1 MIVMSFFR
9 RIMRSAL
16 ESQGY
21 YLRHRAVLPY
31 GVDYMRD
38 IARLSAQP
46 IRTFIDVGAHIGQT
60 SIEALRIFPEARVI
74 AFEPEPNS
82 FSELRSR
89 ISSPRFQAY
98 NCALDAEDRMAQLT
112 LNGFRSS
119 LILGDKDAPKMVVKC
134 RTLDTFCREQAI
146 TQIDVLKIDSE
157 GNEIPILNGA
167 RTALSFTTF
176 VFCEFF
182 SLTTSQGTSLFELN
196 ELLTRSG
203 FQFVTSYTEIIEK
216 RPTGFFRVMN
226 GLFAK
231 LQ

>member
-1 MIVMSFFR
+1 MSVFR

-16 ESQGY
+16 EFQGY

-31 GVDYMRD
+31 GIDYMHD
-38 IARLSAQP
+38 ITRLSAQP
-46 IRTFIDVGAHIGQT
+46 IRTFIDVGAYTGQT
-60 SIEALRIFPEARVI
+60 STAALRTFPEARVI

-82 FSELRSR
+82 FSELRSL

-98 NCALDAEDRMAQLT
+98 NCALDAEDRVAQLM
-112 LNGFRSS
+112 LNDFRSS
-119 LILGDKDAPKMVVKC
+119 LILGDKDAPKMTVKC
-134 RTLDTFCREQAI
+134 RTLDTFCREQEI

-167 RTALSFTTF
+167 RAALSFTTF

-182 SLTTSQGTSLFELN
+182 SLTPSQGTSLFELN